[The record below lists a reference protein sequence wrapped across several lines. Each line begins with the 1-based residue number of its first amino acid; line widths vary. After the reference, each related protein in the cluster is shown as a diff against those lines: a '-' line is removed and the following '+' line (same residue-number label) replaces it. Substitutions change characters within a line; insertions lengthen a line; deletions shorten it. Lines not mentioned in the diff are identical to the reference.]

1 MYRTKA
7 GHLIDDL
14 PFFMFLPIVSVA
26 QLGSDELAVQ
36 AGDIADAYAL
46 GTLGLAGAGVG
57 AVTESQLIHLG
68 EHSLGATGSLYLT
81 LREQSKLAYLGT
93 YKQHS

>member
-1 MYRTKA
+1 MHTKKTA
-7 GHLIDDL
+7 GID
-14 PFFMFLPIVSVA
+14 PAVFLLWLMESVA

-36 AGDIADAYAL
+36 AGDIADADAL
-46 GTLGLAGAGVG
+46 GALGLAGAGVG
-57 AVTESQLIHLG
+57 AVTESQFIHLG
-68 EHSLGATGSLYLT
+68 EHSLGAAGSLYLT